1 MSLHLP
7 DQRVS
12 DKVKKSVDFY
22 KPTCDYFIQLGISLN
37 NKQDTRNNIDAANGI
52 VDPAKFKDIISP
64 FTASVE
70 EVLPK
75 LPGEIRDI
83 DFITPIKEK
92 NLGEYIELPYKFY
105 VKSENADLMLKL
117 DSDVRQEIYNLLIK
131 EFQRIIEEANLAA
144 EQSGQQATPPD
155 FAKLYQER
163 LQELIDDRTIKDTH
177 LLSLI
182 NEETNFESLRYQLF
196 FDWWATEEF
205 YTYREIIGDKVVK
218 SRIDPL
224 AAYPISNNEQFVEDY
239 DAFVW
244 KNVIT
249 YDQLLEKQ
257 SVLDHITD
265 KEAEKLNAIYR
276 KDGML
281 LYRTNNTMFSRIDT
295 GNTSIVSGSGDV
307 VFAQSNNDIV
317 EWNVIWKSFTEYKQ
331 LTYVD
336 ELGNEAKKR
345 VPKDYTLNPLIGDI
359 ELTSIWI
366 PEVYHVMRY
375 NSENNGIYTKPTKLI
390 VQRYDEN
397 TNKVK
402 LPIGGKK
409 GLLLN
414 NALNPVPKR
423 IIPFMIVDKLL
434 LLIVEREITKY
445 LPYIKV
451 IPQSIINPDSS
462 GTTKQ
467 KMSMLKAD
475 NTLIY
480 DDTQVDLN
488 TVLQGLRVINNS
500 GLAEYI
506 NILWQI
512 RASNKQDAWDAANMN
527 SERFGSTQ
535 SQQTVTN
542 ANQNIYRAKLGSTLM
557 ITMFNKALELDHKAD
572 LEYSKYAYANGKKGV
587 FFDKKQGIFV
597 DIEIDPF
604 EHINSDYF
612 PIVVNS
618 KVEEDKLRKF
628 EELAFS
634 AAQNGDLDIAS
645 EAIDADSAPQIKKI
659 IKDILEAKRA
669 YENSIATRKEEI
681 MLQTENAI
689 TQREAMLIEAEQ
701 RRTDSI
707 NEANIEAK
715 YIDFD
720 IAKYKTDAQE
730 KGENN
735 EEVTNPTNELS
746 PIDKSKLR
754 IAERKQRLEE
764 DKFAHQK
771 VMDDKNYLL
780 DVKKVNKPNS
790 PKK

>member
-1 MSLHLP
+1 
-7 DQRVS
+7 
-12 DKVKKSVDFY
+12 
-22 KPTCDYFIQLGISLN
+22 
-37 NKQDTRNNIDAANGI
+37 
-52 VDPAKFKDIISP
+52 
-64 FTASVE
+64 
-70 EVLPK
+70 
-75 LPGEIRDI
+75 
-83 DFITPIKEK
+83 
-92 NLGEYIELPYKFY
+92 
-105 VKSENADLMLKL
+105 
-117 DSDVRQEIYNLLIK
+117 
-131 EFQRIIEEANLAA
+131 
-144 EQSGQQATPPD
+144 
-155 FAKLYQER
+155 
-163 LQELIDDRTIKDTH
+163 
-177 LLSLI
+177 
-182 NEETNFESLRYQLF
+182 
-196 FDWWATEEF
+196 
-205 YTYREIIGDKVVK
+205 
-218 SRIDPL
+218 
-224 AAYPISNNEQFVEDY
+224 
-239 DAFVW
+239 
-244 KNVIT
+244 
-249 YDQLLEKQ
+249 
-257 SVLDHITD
+257 
-265 KEAEKLNAIYR
+265 
-276 KDGML
+276 
-281 LYRTNNTMFSRIDT
+281 
-295 GNTSIVSGSGDV
+295 
-307 VFAQSNNDIV
+307 
-317 EWNVIWKSFTEYKQ
+317 
-331 LTYVD
+331 
-336 ELGNEAKKR
+336 
-345 VPKDYTLNPLIGDI
+345 
-359 ELTSIWI
+359 
-366 PEVYHVMRY
+366 
-375 NSENNGIYTKPTKLI
+375 
-390 VQRYDEN
+390 
-397 TNKVK
+397 
-402 LPIGGKK
+402 
-409 GLLLN
+409 
-414 NALNPVPKR
+414 
-423 IIPFMIVDKLL
+423 
-434 LLIVEREITKY
+434 
-445 LPYIKV
+445 
-451 IPQSIINPDSS
+451 
-462 GTTKQ
+462 
-467 KMSMLKAD
+467 MLKAD

-488 TVLQGLRVINNS
+488 IVLQGLRVINNS